1 VPHKWHKLQL
11 EYKQRDSCIQE
22 SDTEQQVEMEALV
35 REQEQAGVLAEV
47 QEQAGVLAEVQ
58 EQAGVL
64 AEVQEQAGVVAEVQ
78 EEAGILAEVQSSQ
91 GLKLVLVVQLVALW
105 NRIKKAAFGIFCLL
119 WCLLSRSV
127 LS

>member
-1 VPHKWHKLQL
+1 MPHKWHKLQL

-58 EQAGVL
+58 
-64 AEVQEQAGVVAEVQ
+64 
-78 EEAGILAEVQSSQ
+78 SSQ

-105 NRIKKAAFGIFCLL
+105 NRIEKAAFGIFCLL
-119 WCLLSRSV
+119 W
-127 LS
+127 